1 MSAPRVVVIGA
12 GLGGLAAGIR
22 LAARGFRVTIVE
34 KRAQAGG
41 RAGVFTSEGFTFDTG
56 PTVIT
61 APFLLDELWALAGRR
76 REDDLDLI
84 PVDPFYR
91 LRFHDG
97 STIDYRADRAAMA
110 EAIRAFSGPD
120 DVDGYERFVRDSKAI
135 YEVGFEKLADQ
146 PFDSLWSML
155 RIVPKMVQ
163 LRSFQSVYGFVSR
176 YVRDERLRI
185 LLSFHPLLVGG
196 NPFTTTSIYTLITFL
211 ERSFGIWFPRGG
223 TYAMV
228 RAMTALFE
236 SLGGELRT
244 DAEVTEISVERGL
257 ASGVRLADGTQLPAD
272 WVVSNGDPAFVY
284 RKLLPAAGRGGYSD
298 ARLDRMR
305 YSMGLAVVYLGARR
319 QWPELA
325 QHTIVFGPRYRELL
339 DDLFEGTAMPEDFSL
354 YLHAPTRTDA
364 SLAPP
369 GGETLYALVPV
380 PNLRAPIDWEVEG
393 PTLRERILDRLEET
407 CLPRLRASLATQ
419 SMVTPVHFRDDLLS
433 AYGAGFS
440 IQPILTQSAWFRF
453 HNRASSLPN
462 LLFVGAGT
470 HPGAGV
476 PGVLSS
482 AKVVDRLIPDDGGTG
497 NARDPIAGSHA

>member
-1 MSAPRVVVIGA
+1 VSAPRVVVIGA

-22 LAARGFRVTIVE
+22 LAARGFHVTVVE
-34 KRAQAGG
+34 KRGQAGG
-41 RAGVFTSEGFTFDTG
+41 RAGVFISEGFTFDTG

-61 APFLLDELWALAGRR
+61 APFLLDELWAVAGRR
-76 REDDLDLI
+76 REDDLELI

-97 STIDYRADRAAMA
+97 STLDYRADPAAMA
-110 EAIRAFSGPD
+110 EAISAFSPE

-135 YEVGFEKLADQ
+135 YEVGFERLADV

-163 LRSFQSVYGFVSR
+163 LRSFQSVYAFVSR

-211 ERSFGIWFPRGG
+211 ERNFGIWFPRGG

-228 RAMTALFE
+228 EAMTALFE

-244 DAEVTEISVERGL
+244 GAEVTEIAVERGR
-257 ASGVRLADGTQLPAD
+257 ATGVRLAGGARLPAE
-272 WVVSNGDPAFVY
+272 WVVSNGDPAYVY
-284 RKLLPAAGRGGYSD
+284 RKLLPPDARGGYSD
-298 ARLDRMR
+298 ERLDRMR
-305 YSMGLAVVYLGARR
+305 YSMGLAVVYLGAYRT
-319 QWPELA
+319 WPELA

-339 DDLFEGTAMPEDFSL
+339 DDLFEGTTLPEDFSL

-364 SLAPP
+364 TLAPP

-380 PNLRAPIDWEVEG
+380 PNLRANIDWDIEG
-393 PTLRERILDRLEET
+393 PRLRERILDRLEET
-407 CLPRLRASLATQ
+407 CLPGLRASLATQ
-419 SMVTPVHFRDDLLS
+419 SMVTPVHFRDELLA

-453 HNRASSLPN
+453 HNRAAAVPN

-482 AKVVDRLIPDDGGTG
+482 AKVVDRLIPDDGVPG
-497 NARDPIAGSHA
+497 NARDPIAGTHA